1 MKYRLPLVQ
10 ITQLL
15 LQSAHMLAR
24 RSREVGVSVL
34 ALAPLCVAGC
44 VQATADVPE
53 LEVTRQKLAFAAAPA
68 IVPSGTV
75 LTVTQQFTNESE
87 PVKLPDSVSA
97 DVHATEFSL
106 TIRDG
111 ADNLAFVRAAK
122 LSATRK
128 GGTPETII
136 DYASDGSETSKTLV
150 LPIEDKSGA
159 LDPWSINSTTF
170 EIRVTGEL
178 PRQVWHADV
187 SLKYSGSISYSP

>member
-1 MKYRLPLVQ
+1 MTCRLPLVQ
-10 ITQLL
+10 PTQLL
-15 LQSAHMLAR
+15 LQSAHTIIR
-24 RSREVGVSVL
+24 RSSDVGVRLL
-34 ALAPLCVAGC
+34 ALVSLGVVGC

-53 LEVTRQKLAFAAAPA
+53 LEVTRQKLEFSAAPA

-87 PVKLPDSVSA
+87 PVKLPDSVNA

-106 TIRDG
+106 TIKDG
-111 ADNLAFVRAAK
+111 ADNLSFVRSAK

-128 GGTPETII
+128 GGTPETIF
-136 DYASDGSETSKTLV
+136 DYASDGGETSKTLV
-150 LPIEDKSGA
+150 LPIDDKSGA

-170 EIRVTGEL
+170 EITVTGEL

-187 SLKYSGSISYSP
+187 SLKYSGSISYAP